1 VARQYS
7 GQKVSE
13 DNKIRTIGTN
23 LNLRDTKGGSFF
35 ISTGICVREG
45 QKIVVGKTGTGGS
58 DALILV
64 VSAKVV
70 D

>member
-1 VARQYS
+1 
-7 GQKVSE
+7 VSE

-23 LNLRDTKGGSFF
+23 FNLRDTK
-35 ISTGICVREG
+35 
-45 QKIVVGKTGTGGS
+45 GGS